1 MKISRTIQMIAMAFA
16 LAALPC
22 AALAA
27 PVAQGGVI
35 YVDGIPQAFAV
46 VFDGEEMVSNAQLSI
61 NGVGMS
67 SDAEGVYSLD
77 LRGYLAGDTL
87 VFTANDAAG
96 NLIYT
101 SSGVIPAEVNMA
113 NANPPTT
120 AGAEYTME
128 WSGGADAKAFSADY
142 ADLAYGLVYSDNF
155 APGTSSMI
163 IPSSITYAGGAIF
176 GASAI
181 SGDTKFL
188 NLTQTELQKRSYFL
202 INRSAWIEADLAQ
215 E

>member
-1 MKISRTIQMIAMAFA
+1 MKLSRTIQLIAMAFA

-67 SDAEGVYSLD
+67 SNGEGLYSLD
-77 LRGYLAGDTL
+77 LRGFGAGDTL
-87 VFTANDAAG
+87 VFTANDATG
-96 NLIYT
+96 TLIYT

-113 NANPPTT
+113 SANPPTT
-120 AGAEYTME
+120 AGAEYNMA
-128 WSGGADAKAFSADY
+128 WSGGIGATAFSADY
-142 ADLAYGLVYSDNF
+142 ADLVNGLVYSDYLAN
-155 APGTSSMI
+155 GTGAMN
-163 IPSSITYAGGAIF
+163 IPAGITYEGGAIF
-176 GASAI
+176 AASAI

-188 NLTQTELQKRSYFL
+188 NLTMTELMKRSYFL

-215 E
+215 